1 MSEPQVE
8 YAGFWLRVGAALIDS
23 ILVFLVIVPLLAA
36 IYGWN
41 YFLRA
46 DAGFSDPLDILINWL
61 LPAFAVTVFWLKAQA
76 TPGKMAVSCRVVD
89 AKTGNTISI
98 GQALIRYL
106 GYFVSTIPL
115 GLGLIWVGID
125 ARKQGWH
132 DKMAG
137 TVVVRSNKRGPEPD
151 PFDSP

>member
-1 MSEPQVE
+1 MSDNRIE
-8 YAGFWLRVGAALIDS
+8 YAGFWLRVGASLIDTLLLLL
-23 ILVFLVIVPLLAA
+23 IIGPLLAA

-41 YFLRA
+41 YFLGEGPGA
-46 DAGFSDPLDILINWL
+46 SGPLDILINWV
-61 LPAFAVTVFWLKAQA
+61 LPAFAVIVFWLKAQA
-76 TPGKMAVSCRVVD
+76 TPGKMALSCRVLD
-89 AKTGNTISI
+89 AKTGNTMSI

-106 GYFVSTIPL
+106 GYFVSIIPL

-137 TVVVRSNKRGPEPD
+137 TVVVRSKKRGPD
-151 PFDSP
+151 PVRFDTP